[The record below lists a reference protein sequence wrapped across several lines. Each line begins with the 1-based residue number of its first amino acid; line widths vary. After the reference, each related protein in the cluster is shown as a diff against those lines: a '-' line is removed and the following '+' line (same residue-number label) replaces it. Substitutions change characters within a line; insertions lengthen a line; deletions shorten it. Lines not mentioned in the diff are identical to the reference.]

1 MDTPFIY
8 DTYITG
14 KFFIGHSRELA
25 MLKDAVRSGEN
36 TLIYEPPKS
45 GKKSLVYQACAELES
60 EGASFTLCRID
71 LTNVRDRETFLLTFA
86 SELIKSF
93 GCQPEEAASLPDSIF
108 EGPAGKISDDDAFS
122 ILMLPEMLAEK
133 YGRKVVIFFEEFQSL
148 LHLDNYDEAFGI
160 LETIWPEQKRCMY
173 LITGSMVNA
182 MKYIFE
188 EEKYFHRFARRL
200 KMDSPD
206 AKELTE
212 YMVRGF
218 QKGGKVLERP
228 LAEEII
234 RLFGGNCWY
243 INHLLSLC
251 DSLSRGYINSN
262 TVSDAIR
269 MMLSV
274 HRPRFLN
281 MVSGMTNHQ
290 LSLLK
295 AILEGVTRF
304 SSTDIIERY
313 RLNSSANVKRVK
325 DALKKKEIITFDE
338 DDVPHVTDPLFRY
351 WMKEYFFKL

>member
-14 KFFIGHSRELA
+14 KFFIGHSQELA
-25 MLKDAVRSGEN
+25 MLKEAIRSGGN

-45 GKKSLVYQACAELES
+45 GKKSLIYQACAELDS
-60 EGASFTLCRID
+60 EGFSYTLCRID
-71 LTNVRDRETFLLTFA
+71 MTNVRDRDTFLLTLA
-86 SELIKSF
+86 SEITKSF
-93 GCQPEEAASLPDSIF
+93 GCTPEEITAITGAVLETSGRKLN
-108 EGPAGKISDDDAFS
+108 DDDAFS
-122 ILMLPEMLAEK
+122 VLMLPEKLSELHGKQA
-133 YGRKVVIFFEEFQSL
+133 VIFIEEFQSF
-148 LHLDNYDEAFGI
+148 LHFDRHEEMFGI
-160 LETIWPEQKRCMY
+160 LETIWTEQKRCTY

-188 EEKYFHRFARRL
+188 EEKHFHRFARRIS
-200 KMDSPD
+200 MSRPD
-206 AKELTE
+206 TKELTE
-212 YMVRGF
+212 HMVRGF
-218 QKGGKVLERP
+218 QKGGKVLERS

-234 RLFGGNCWY
+234 TVFEGNCWY

-262 TVSDAIR
+262 TVSEAMG

-281 MVSGMTNHQ
+281 IVSGMTNHQ

-304 SSTDIIERY
+304 SSTEIIERY